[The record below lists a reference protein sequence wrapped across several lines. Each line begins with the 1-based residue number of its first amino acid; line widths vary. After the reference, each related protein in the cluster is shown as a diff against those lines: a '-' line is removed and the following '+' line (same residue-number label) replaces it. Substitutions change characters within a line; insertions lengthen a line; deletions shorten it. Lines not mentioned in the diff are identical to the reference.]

1 VIAGK
6 LESAARCRT
15 DAAIG
20 APGGARRDPQGER
33 NHRFALFGAPPP
45 HEGEKG
51 SKARMLKRIAAIESH
66 AVASMAKTLKFIYFS
81 AAKGGK
87 SMKSREPA

>member
-1 VIAGK
+1 M
-6 LESAARCRT
+6 LQLARREAP
-15 DAAIG
+15 AAIRKESG
-20 APGGARRDPQGER
+20 TIGLRFSAR
-33 NHRFALFGAPPP
+33 HPP

-87 SMKSREPA
+87 SMKYREPA